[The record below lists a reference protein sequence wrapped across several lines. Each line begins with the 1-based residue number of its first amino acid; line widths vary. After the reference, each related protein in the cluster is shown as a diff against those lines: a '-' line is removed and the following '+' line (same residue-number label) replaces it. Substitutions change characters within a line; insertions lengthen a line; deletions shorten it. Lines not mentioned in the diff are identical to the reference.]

1 MSLNNMMAQFDVLG
15 WAVLLGSILFLAGLV
30 WLLVDNRSFEAF
42 NTPHTSTDDRGTSPR
57 PEEGLSN
64 MQHPVVGR
72 PPGRGDDEPRPRRRP
87 GRAA

>member
-1 MSLNNMMAQFDVLG
+1 MLAQFDVLG

-42 NTPHTSTDDRGTSPR
+42 NTPRTTIEDRGTMPR
-57 PEEGLSN
+57 ADEGSSN
-64 MQHPVVGR
+64 IQDPVVGR
-72 PPGRGDDEPRPRRRP
+72 PAARDDDEPGPRRRP